1 MQFEAVVEIP
11 LGDLM
16 VGPAQARIREVEKDL
31 DELVANI
38 RVHGQLEPIVVA
50 RRPAGKYE
58 IVTGQRRYLAHQRL
72 GRETILA
79 AILEGPVDDETAKAM
94 SISENLVRTNLS
106 QKDLIDACTALYR
119 KYGSVKAV
127 SEELGLP
134 SSKVAAYVKYERLS
148 APLRTVV
155 DGGEVDVATALRIED
170 AICGALDA
178 RDNID
183 VEALALNLA
192 RLSRAQQNRVLKDAS
207 IEDLRVISA
216 DGIPGDT
223 MRVRQIIVTL
233 SNDMHARLQGWAR
246 SRGMTQDE
254 AAAGIIMDVLDTGLE
269 ASAPETAALTVVR

>member
-1 MQFEAVVEIP
+1 
-11 LGDLM
+11 
-16 VGPAQARIREVEKDL
+16 
-31 DELVANI
+31 
-38 RVHGQLEPIVVA
+38 VHGQLEPIVVA
-50 RRPAGKYE
+50 RRPGGKYE

-72 GRETILA
+72 GREVILA
-79 AILEGPVDDETAKAM
+79 AILQGVVDDETAKAM

-134 SSKVAAYVKYERLS
+134 ISKVAAYVKYERLS
-148 APLRTVV
+148 APLRTAV

-170 AICGALDA
+170 TICGELDE

-207 IEDLRVISA
+207 VDDLRVIASA
-216 DGIPGDT
+216 GMPAN
-223 MRVRQIIVTL
+223 MLRVRQIIVTL
-233 SNDMHARLQGWAR
+233 SDEMHGRLQDWAR
-246 SRGMTQDE
+246 SHGLTQDE
-254 AAAGIIMDVLDTGLE
+254 AAARIINEALE
-269 ASAPETAALTVVR
+269 GNLAGSSEPAPLVVVR

>member
-11 LGDLM
+11 LGDLI
-16 VGPAQARIREVEKDL
+16 VGPGQARIRDVEKDL

-38 RVHGQLEPIVVA
+38 SVHGQLEPIVVA
-50 RRPAGKYE
+50 RRPGGKYE
-58 IVTGQRRYLAHQRL
+58 IVTGQRRYLAHKRL
-72 GRETILA
+72 GRDTILA
-79 AILEGPVDDETAKAM
+79 GILHGTVDNETAKAM

-119 KYGSVKAV
+119 KYGSVRAV

-134 SSKVAAYVKYERLS
+134 SAKVAAYVKYERLCPALRS
-148 APLRTVV
+148 AV

-170 AICGALDA
+170 TIGGVLDE

-183 VEALALNLA
+183 VESLALNLS

-207 IEDLRVISA
+207 VEDLRVISSDGMPA
-216 DGIPGDT
+216 DQ

-233 SNDMHARLQGWAR
+233 SNEMHAQLQEWAR
-246 SRGMTQDE
+246 SRGITQDE
-254 AAAGIIMDVLDTGLE
+254 AAATILNDALE
-269 ASAPETAALTVVR
+269 GALTRSSDTAPLMVVR

>member
-11 LGDLM
+11 LGDLI

-31 DELVANI
+31 DELIANI

-79 AILEGPVDDETAKAM
+79 AILQGPVDDETAKAM

-148 APLRTVV
+148 PPLRTVV
-155 DGGEVDVATALRIED
+155 DGGDVDVATALRIED
-170 AICGALDA
+170 TICGALDE

-183 VEALALNLA
+183 VEALAVNLA

-207 IEDLRVISA
+207 IEDLRVISSAGMPA
-216 DGIPGDT
+216 DV

-233 SNDMHARLQGWAR
+233 SNDMHTRLQDWAR
-246 SRGMTQDE
+246 SRGLTQDE
-254 AAAGIIMDVLDTGLE
+254 AAASILTDALDGGV
-269 ASAPETAALTVVR
+269 AGSAPDTAALTVVR